1 MGVRARLRP
10 APGGAVAA
18 VATSFAHPALPW
30 FAAAAGALVTPA
42 LAADAPPFA
51 HRLACVAEQ
60 RVECG
65 CALRIEGSACS
76 ASPVAHR
83 PALFVSL
90 AGGAP
95 LVLELDGREVLLPPD
110 ARNPPLPD
118 VGGPW
123 PNVQHFGGAG
133 LRVRIEFGAAP
144 STCVKPAPETCSY
157 TDVRA
162 TATVTEP
169 GRAPVRL
176 QGRGTCGC

>member
-1 MGVRARLRP
+1 MGYVDTAQPRGRSPRLAQRCSQRRATWL
-10 APGGAVAA
+10 
-18 VATSFAHPALPW
+18 
-30 FAAAAGALVTPA
+30 AAASACALVAPA

-51 HRLACVAEQ
+51 RRLACVAEQ
-60 RVECG
+60 RLECG

-95 LVLELDGREVLLPPD
+95 LVLQLDGREVLLPPD

-118 VGGPW
+118 AGLPW

-133 LRVRIEFGAAP
+133 LRARVEFGAAS
-144 STCVKPAPETCSY
+144 STCVKPAPQTCTY

-162 TATVTEP
+162 TVTVTGP

-176 QGRGTCGC
+176 RGRGACG